1 MMYPQELIDEIV
13 DYLHDWPSALKACSL
28 VSRKFYPRTRVHLFR
43 RVNCDNPQSGLIFD
57 IARDSLELLQCVKL
71 VELRC
76 LNFFLPEH
84 QTATVDFLH
93 SLTFPVTLPL
103 WDDSDMADYSEEEC
117 EWRHILPAFVSS
129 APYRAVARLELR
141 YPRWNTFLEFHQ
153 IIFSLPNVTELYI
166 SNLREMNTIN
176 DPFVP
181 ASLSPRIKKM
191 HVDVDWDTV
200 LIFWE
205 GLRSYRSVYLDHLE
219 EFHVINPSLEELSL
233 VVQTANLAPKDLKVL
248 EIYCHQ
254 RVWDLTDVAGLP
266 VSPSPLHLNTTADLR
281 LGVELSDDTLPF
293 INWWI
298 NSFKAVEKDSL
309 VIERLTIKLAD
320 TDCPI
325 SSGQLEALKRA
336 FEELSDLLSKLVRN
350 VDLVFQQQIYEAQ
363 PSHYRNAIVD
373 ACEVLKEKAN
383 LRVFD
388 VD

>member
-1 MMYPQELIDEIV
+1 MYPQELIDEIV

-43 RVNCDNPQSGLIFD
+43 RVNCDNPQSEGPIFD
-57 IARDSLELLQCVKL
+57 IPRDSPELLQCVKH

-93 SLTFPVTLPL
+93 SLTFPVTLSL
-103 WDDSDMADYSEEEC
+103 WDDSGMADYSEEEC
-117 EWRHILPAFVSS
+117 EWRHILPAFLSS
-129 APYRAVARLELR
+129 APYGAVARLELC

-166 SNLREMNTIN
+166 SGLREMNTIN
-176 DPFVP
+176 DPSVP
-181 ASLSPRIKKM
+181 ASLAPRIKKM
-191 HVDVDWDTV
+191 HVDVNWDMIH
-200 LIFWE
+200 IFWE

-219 EFHVINPSLEELSL
+219 EFHVINPSLVELWS
-233 VVQTANLAPKDLKVL
+233 VVQTANLASKDLKVL
-248 EIYCHQ
+248 EIDCHEL
-254 RVWDLTDVAGLP
+254 WDLTNVVGLL
-266 VSPSPLHLNTTADLR
+266 VSPSPLHLNTIVDLR
-281 LGVELSDDTLPF
+281 LGVELGDDTLPF

-298 NSFKAVEKDSL
+298 NSFKAIEKDSP

-320 TDCPI
+320 TESPI

-350 VDLVFQQQIYEAQ
+350 VDLAFQLQICQTQ
-363 PSHYRNAIVD
+363 PSHFRNVIVD